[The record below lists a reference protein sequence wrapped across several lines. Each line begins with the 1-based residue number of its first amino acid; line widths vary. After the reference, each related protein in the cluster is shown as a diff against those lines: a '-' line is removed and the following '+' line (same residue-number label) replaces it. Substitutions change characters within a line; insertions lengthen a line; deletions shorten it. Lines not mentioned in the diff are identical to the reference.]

1 MAKSRWDIG
10 TSAIDQAIFDASLTD
25 PASGAAIRA
34 QRSMLRIIS
43 ILLLVSVGVSVGA
56 VVCPRV
62 AEHSRRSRL
71 VAWAQEF
78 RSDTSQEM
86 AKKFDECARLEVEEA
101 IPFAALTAVRPA
113 EKDGQ
118 TQWHV
123 ISARRFLRDYDFEK
137 IENDIQKA
145 MRGDPR
151 NTPGFIVA
159 LRKVVQ

>member
-10 TSAIDQAIFDASLTD
+10 TSAIDQAIFDASLTN

-43 ILLLVSVGVSVGA
+43 ILLLVSVGISLGS

-62 AEHSRRSRL
+62 AEQSRRSRL
-71 VAWAQEF
+71 VVWAQEF

-86 AKKFDECARLEVEEA
+86 AKKFDECDRLDVEEA
-101 IPFAALTAVRPA
+101 IPFAALTSILPV
-113 EKDGQ
+113 EKEGV

-123 ISARRFLRDYDFEK
+123 IAARRFLRGYDFEK
-137 IENDIQKA
+137 IEIEIDRA

-151 NTPGFIVA
+151 NTPSFKIA
-159 LRKVVQ
+159 LRKAIQ